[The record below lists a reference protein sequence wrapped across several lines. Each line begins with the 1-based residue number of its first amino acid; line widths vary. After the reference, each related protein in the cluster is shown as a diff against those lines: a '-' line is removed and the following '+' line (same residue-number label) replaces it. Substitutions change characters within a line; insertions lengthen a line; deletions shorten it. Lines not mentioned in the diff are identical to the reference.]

1 MLFFGR
7 EVGWEHERGE
17 GVEAAAVA
25 CVAYRKDAVGGWG
38 GGKESLRSTLVR

>member
-7 EVGWEHERGE
+7 EVGWEHERG

-25 CVAYRKDAVGGWG
+25 CVANRKDAVGGW